1 MKQRPI
7 VVGNGMAGVRSAP
20 ATGTAGRRP
29 GCRPADRRRAGSD
42 GRRGSS
48 VLRLRFVVYV

>member
-48 VLRLRFVVYV
+48 VLRLRFVV